1 MVNKTTDTIQSV
13 ETKLTNELAILKYP
27 NVGGERKKS
36 ARITVKRYEK
46 HLRDVSDKQ
55 INGKVYPKPL
65 CFCDDKPMNKIE
77 VLKLIDSVDAPEH
90 NQFRLLQ
97 LQMEQEKLKGLDIT
111 GLFVSDDR
119 TSEFARTSILDLY
132 NKAKQ

>member
-13 ETKLTNELAILKYP
+13 ETKLTNELAILKDP

-65 CFCDDKPMNKIE
+65 CFCDDKPMDKAE
-77 VLKLIDSVDAPEH
+77 VLKLIDSVDTPEYGIVGTMD
-90 NQFRLLQ
+90 Q
-97 LQMEQEKLKGLDIT
+97 GLDIT
-111 GLFVSDDR
+111 GVSVGKTR
-119 TSEFARTSILDLY
+119 FNYVDLGWP
-132 NKAKQ
+132 KAKQPK